1 MDSTITLP
9 HIQKPSTVRAI
20 WLSQHPW
27 WSAPYYRCKGEY
39 TLETHGK
46 FYNLRGHAPDMACC
60 WAKAL
65 QDWIAATRKETP

>member
-1 MDSTITLP
+1 MADPITLP
-9 HIQKPSTVRAI
+9 HIQKPSSVRAI

-27 WSAPYYRCKGEY
+27 WSAPYYRCPRIGTVPFTDIRMTVAE
-39 TLETHGK
+39 HD
-46 FYNLRGHAPDMACC
+46 PDMACC